1 MKGIHVFIEN
11 LGSLLPY
18 LFPPKNNA
26 KDTIPCYQISK
37 IYLKVVKKK
46 THTPCCICYHITN
59 KTNLDEIQEEVEI
72 KREKSKETLVDV
84 YQHHQS

>member
-26 KDTIPCYQISK
+26 KDTIPCYQIPQDLPQSGSE
-37 IYLKVVKKK
+37 KKN
-46 THTPCCICYHITN
+46 TPYCICYHITN
-59 KTNLDEIQEEVEI
+59 KKNLVEIQEEV
-72 KREKSKETLVDV
+72 
-84 YQHHQS
+84 

>member
-26 KDTIPCYQISK
+26 KDTIPCYQIPQD
-37 IYLKVVKKK
+37 L
-46 THTPCCICYHITN
+46 P
-59 KTNLDEIQEEVEI
+59 
-72 KREKSKETLVDV
+72 
-84 YQHHQS
+84 QSG

>member
-26 KDTIPCYQISK
+26 KDTIPCYQIPQDLPQSGSE
-37 IYLKVVKKK
+37 KKK
-46 THTPCCICYHITN
+46 KYPILYMLPYH
-59 KTNLDEIQEEVEI
+59 QQ
-72 KREKSKETLVDV
+72 KEPG
-84 YQHHQS
+84 